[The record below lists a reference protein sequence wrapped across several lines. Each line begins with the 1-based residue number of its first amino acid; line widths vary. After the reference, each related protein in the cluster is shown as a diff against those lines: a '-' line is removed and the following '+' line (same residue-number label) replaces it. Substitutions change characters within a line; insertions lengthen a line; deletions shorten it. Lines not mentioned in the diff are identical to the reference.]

1 MNVDVD
7 PPVPSKIIDRLF
19 MQTILLKDGDRTLG
33 RAVWSA
39 TAPTQGVV
47 QILEFWIDP
56 LFRRKGNGRRLMR
69 GLVEQAR
76 MLQAIRKEPLRR
88 LWIGV
93 GHKTEVVG
101 RSFLT
106 SEGFHHISTTGGLL
120 SNEDQLIYVKSLD

>member
-1 MNVDVD
+1 MLIMPD
-7 PPVPSKIIDRLF
+7 PPVPTKISDRLF
-19 MQTILLKDGDRTLG
+19 VQTILLKDEDRTIG

-39 TAPTQGVV
+39 AAPTQGVV

-56 LFRRKGNGRRLMR
+56 AFHRKGNGRRLMR

-76 MLQAIRKEPLRR
+76 VLHSIRREPLRR

-93 GHKTEVVG
+93 GHKSQVIG

-106 SEGFHHISTTGGLL
+106 CEGFHHVGTTCGLMDG
-120 SNEDQLIYVKSLD
+120 EDLLVYIKSLD